1 MLIKQTVLLDEFTIW
16 DKLETALTFHAV
28 NLSLINQGNKSI
40 DCRLAFEIN
49 IELYQH
55 IASLGLLNLIKS
67 EVLRGQT
74 NKEFQD
80 NCPIKIEA
88 ALKPDLLPRL
98 LKHATTAQEAA
109 DHLLN
114 LSQQQSE
121 SKSNLTNQGID
132 PLLKTESWLCLS
144 VKQHQESG
152 EVGFTTFW
160 NYINPSTVNQLDITS
175 DTIIEKLINFS
186 KKWTDTNILENSQ
199 NTSEHLS
206 TDFNRILE
214 SLVGVLDENLTQLES
229 KENTEHPIA
238 NFAEAAQNVTPQL
251 FQEIAGSWENL
262 IDSSLAD
269 LDNKSETNDS
279 VFTTVTNF
287 FDKEDWSFAQIN
299 EQTAIRLVFRGKNGQ
314 WNCYAKVNEDQ
325 KIFIFYS
332 VCPIAAPESKRTA
345 IAEFIARANYG
356 MIIGNF
362 ELDYDDGDI
371 RYKTSIDVEGDSITF
386 PLIKQLVY
394 TNVLTMDQ
402 YLPAIIAV
410 VENDMSPVDAII
422 HVES

>member
-40 DCRLAFEIN
+40 DCRLAFQIN

-80 NCPIKIEA
+80 NCPIEIEA
-88 ALKPDLLPRL
+88 ALKPDLLPNL

-109 DHLLN
+109 DYLLN

-121 SKSNLTNQGID
+121 SKSNVTNQGIA

-160 NYINPSTVNQLDITS
+160 NYINPSSVNQPDITN
-175 DTIIEKLINFS
+175 DKIIEKLINFS
-186 KKWTDTNILENSQ
+186 KEWTDTNLLETSQ
-199 NTSEHLS
+199 NTPEHLP
-206 TDFNRILE
+206 TEFNRILE
-214 SLVGVLDENLTQLES
+214 SLAGVLNESLTQLES
-229 KENTEHPIA
+229 KENTEFPIA
-238 NFAEAAQNVTPQL
+238 NFAKSAQNITPQL
-251 FQEIAGSWENL
+251 LQEISGNFEKL
-262 IDSSLAD
+262 IDRGLAD
-269 LDNKSETNDS
+269 IENKSETNDS
-279 VFTTVTNF
+279 VFITVTNF
-287 FDKEDWSFAQIN
+287 FEQEDWSFTKIP
-299 EQTAIRLVFRGKNGQ
+299 EQTAIRLIFTGKNGQ

-332 VCPIAAPESKRTA
+332 VCPIAAPEFKRTA

-371 RYKTSIDVEGDSITF
+371 RYKTSIDVEGDSITS

-402 YLPAIIAV
+402 YLPGIIAV